1 MTILYD
7 FQLNIVPGMIFVI
20 NILVHPP
27 LETWEKFL
35 RRIGVE
41 KKIRGKNQDS
51 SFEVG
56 LIGYE

>member
-1 MTILYD
+1 MYQVLRRV
-7 FQLNIVPGMIFVI
+7 FMRLIFRKIDRAIKKGRREYV
-20 NILVHPP
+20 
-27 LETWEKFL
+27 
-35 RRIGVE
+35 RRIGVV